1 MKQSNTLLQR
11 AVDVEDKFLESTI
24 DKLGLELLHGDD
36 RRKSW
41 GRLIRAPLKKKGHVL
56 VDYCSAGCGGGG
68 GCSVSTT
75 DYDDNGGT
83 QGRITR
89 QKISRG
95 WSARAAPGCYSAARK
110 ARWGG
115 LWPDMSERVK
125 RIDKEED
132 DLKKRIISQNI

>member
-1 MKQSNTLLQR
+1 M
-11 AVDVEDKFLESTI
+11 
-24 DKLGLELLHGDD
+24 DD
-36 RRKSW
+36 
-41 GRLIRAPLKKKGHVL
+41 
-56 VDYCSAGCGGGG
+56 
-68 GCSVSTT
+68 
-75 DYDDNGGT
+75 DDNGGT

-125 RIDKEED
+125 RLDKEEND
-132 DLKKRIISQNI
+132 SKKMIKSQSM